1 VATHNCPFLVLLLL
15 SGNRR
20 MPVRVP
26 EMPTTFECGYRV
38 QLVSIPIPGRGPIG
52 IGRSSRDFPLTF

>member
-1 VATHNCPFLVLLLL
+1 VLLLL

-26 EMPTTFECGYRV
+26 ERPTTFGCGYRV
-38 QLVSIPIPGRGPIG
+38 HLVSIPIPGRGPIG
-52 IGRSSRDFPLTF
+52 IG